1 MDIKDKIN
9 TILLCDI
16 AIHLGIETDID
27 PQLVKYAVSS
37 GNDWVIKAEYSHLD
51 VDEPSKEDRDF
62 VTAVLNMYRGLSN
75 AFRKLSDD
83 EQKELVRDHH
93 LKIHDGAI
101 QLPGF
106 DGNNECDYFSII
118 EAYQKFDRFP
128 EQKQPIANTHS
139 LTEHLYNAMLDECKK
154 IDAVNRS
161 WDLSQEELASILSTA
176 PRSF

>member
-37 GNDWVIKAEYSHLD
+37 GNDWVMKAEYSHLD

-93 LKIHDGAI
+93 LKYMMGKFSSQVSTVIMNAITSVSLRHIRKLIASPNRNSPLPILIHVQNI
-101 QLPGF
+101 
-106 DGNNECDYFSII
+106 SIT
-118 EAYQKFDRFP
+118 QCLM
-128 EQKQPIANTHS
+128 S
-139 LTEHLYNAMLDECKK
+139 LRKLTL
-154 IDAVNRS
+154 
-161 WDLSQEELASILSTA
+161 
-176 PRSF
+176 

>member
-37 GNDWVIKAEYSHLD
+37 GNDWVMKAEYSHLD

-93 LKIHDGAI
+93 LKIHDGEI
-101 QLPGF
+101 QLQVSTVIMNAITSVSLRHIRKLIASP
-106 DGNNECDYFSII
+106 NRNSPLPILIHVQNISIT
-118 EAYQKFDRFP
+118 QCLM
-128 EQKQPIANTHS
+128 S
-139 LTEHLYNAMLDECKK
+139 LRKLTL
-154 IDAVNRS
+154 
-161 WDLSQEELASILSTA
+161 
-176 PRSF
+176 

>member
-37 GNDWVIKAEYSHLD
+37 GNDWVMKAEYSHLG

-93 LKIHDGAI
+93 LKIHDGKFSSQVSTVIMNAI
-101 QLPGF
+101 TSVSLRR
-106 DGNNECDYFSII
+106 IR
-118 EAYQKFDRFP
+118 KL
-128 EQKQPIANTHS
+128 IASRTETAHCQYSFTYRTS
-139 LTEHLYNAMLDECKK
+139 L
-154 IDAVNRS
+154 
-161 WDLSQEELASILSTA
+161 
-176 PRSF
+176 

>member
-16 AIHLGIETDID
+16 AIHLGIDTDID

-37 GNDWVIKAEYSHLD
+37 GNDWVLKAEYSSLD

-83 EQKELVRDHH
+83 EQKELIRDHH
-93 LKIHDGAI
+93 LKVHDGAI
-101 QLPGF
+101 QLQVSTVIMNAITSASLRHIRNLIDSP
-106 DGNNECDYFSII
+106 NSNSPSPILIHIQNISIT
-118 EAYQKFDRFP
+118 QCLM
-128 EQKQPIANTHS
+128 S
-139 LTEHLYNAMLDECKK
+139 LRKLTL
-154 IDAVNRS
+154 
-161 WDLSQEELASILSTA
+161 
-176 PRSF
+176 

>member
-16 AIHLGIETDID
+16 AIHLCIETDID

-37 GNDWVIKAEYSHLD
+37 GNYWVIKAEYSHLD

-93 LKIHDGAI
+93 LKIHDGEI

-118 EAYQKFDRFP
+118 EAYQKIDRFP

-139 LTEHLYNAMLDECKK
+139 RTEHLYNAMLDEFKK

-161 WDLSQEELASILSTA
+161 WDLSKEELASILSTA